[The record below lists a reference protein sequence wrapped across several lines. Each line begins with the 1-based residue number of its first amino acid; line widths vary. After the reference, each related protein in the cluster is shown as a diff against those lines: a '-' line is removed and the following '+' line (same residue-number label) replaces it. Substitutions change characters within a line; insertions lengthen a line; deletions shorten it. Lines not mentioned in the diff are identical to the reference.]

1 MHSLEST
8 ESPNLNGANQ
18 PSSVSGHCLEERK
31 EDEKSVVQGFAE
43 PINVQTALKVRRD
56 SHCIPSQYVRTEL

>member
-43 PINVQTALKVRRD
+43 PINV
-56 SHCIPSQYVRTEL
+56 